1 MAKKESFILYQNYYE
16 ILKSLADEQLG
27 ILLRA
32 IFIYNET
39 GEVITLATDV
49 RIAFEFIKSQLDRDN
64 KRYEE
69 VIKKRAEAGKIGMQR
84 RWEKEEK
91 NSKKTKKNIDNE
103 EKNNKNN
110 KCYQD
115 ITNDNKRYQ
124 SITNITDNVYDDV
137 NDNVDDN
144 DKRLK
149 DKRHSRPKSAGQ
161 EIEIEELFPEEIK
174 EKKLLPQQQAV
185 EIFSRK
191 YENLTK
197 MRYVARKADFIE
209 IADLLKHTDEKE
221 LLLKI
226 DILER
231 LCKEAAV
238 SSKKPV
244 WFVDG
249 LSSFSIGVL
258 VKNYNALTPYLTA
271 EEKKNLAREKVLEK
285 I

>member
-39 GEVITLATDV
+39 GEVIALATDV

-69 VIKKRAEAGKIGMQR
+69 VIKKRAEAGKIGMTK
-84 RWEKEEK
+84 RWKKEE
-91 NSKKTKKNIDNE
+91 NESKKERISIDNE

-144 DKRLK
+144 DKRIK
-149 DKRHSRPKSAGQ
+149 DKRNSRPKSAGQ
-161 EIEIEELFPEEIK
+161 EIELEELFPEEVK
-174 EKKLLPQQQAV
+174 EKKLLPQQQAI
-185 EIFSRK
+185 EIFSQK
-191 YENLTK
+191 YEQLTK
-197 MRYVARKADFIE
+197 MRYVARKTDFIE
-209 IADLLKHTDEKE
+209 VADLLKHTDEKE
-221 LLLKI
+221 LLVKI

-238 SSKKPV
+238 SNKKPV

-271 EEKKNLAREKVLEK
+271 EEKKNLARTKILER